1 MNALFLFLT
10 EKPLERMGINL
21 GTTPFCHSETDQVA
35 FAEAETEISFHLEG
49 AGENMTAPLQMWNV
63 DGCFRIVIF
72 SSSASVEVTI
82 INRSKSSS
90 HGILN
95 L

>member
-35 FAEAETEISFHLEG
+35 FAEAETETSFHLEG
-49 AGENMTAPLQMWNV
+49 AGERLHHYRCGMSMV
-63 DGCFRIVIF
+63 V
-72 SSSASVEVTI
+72 SV
-82 INRSKSSS
+82 
-90 HGILN
+90 L
-95 L
+95 